1 MFKKFAS
8 AFLAFAWL
16 TASVNGAVLADPNT
30 DNIVIKKGESSDN
43 VILLQMRLRDLGY
56 YNYKITGFFG
66 DFTGDALK
74 DFQKTNSIEADGVA
88 GEKTLDAL
96 YNNAAKRK
104 PVEPRVKPKPKVT
117 AKVKY
122 GQFLDW
128 FDKVRYMWKK
138 GEVCTVT
145 DLDTGISYKMKRV
158 GGTYHADV
166 APINKTENTKF
177 KKTYTSDGGDYPS
190 WERRAVVVNIH
201 GTLVAG
207 STNGYP
213 HGSTGVPGNGMVD
226 YADGSVGQV
235 CIHFKNSRT
244 HVHNMIDP
252 AHQYEV
258 KRAAG
263 MKVSGSKPALA
274 DN

>member
-1 MFKKFAS
+1 MFKKFVS
-8 AFLAFAWL
+8 AFLAFAVL
-16 TASVNGAVLADPNT
+16 IGASFGVALADPNT
-30 DNIVIKKGESSDN
+30 DDIVIKKGESSDN

-66 DFTGDALK
+66 DFTGAALK
-74 DFQKTNSIEADGVA
+74 DFQKTNSISADGVA
-88 GEKTLDAL
+88 GKNTLDAL

-104 PVEPRVKPKPKVT
+104 AIEPLIKPPTKPKSSKKVHFGS
-117 AKVKY
+117 Y
-122 GQFLDW
+122 LDW

-158 GGTYHADV
+158 GGQYHADV
-166 APINKTENTKF
+166 APINKTENKKF
-177 KKTYTSDGGDYPS
+177 EKTYDSYPS

-213 HGSTGVPGNGMVD
+213 HGSTGVPGNGMNLSN
-226 YADGSVGQV
+226 GHLQQV

-263 MKVSGSKPALA
+263 IKVGSRPALA